1 MRGVGNGWETKMDCG
16 AGPVCGCGGDGGGL
30 LCQAIP
36 RYHSIS
42 ATVGCAG
49 ESYREE
55 NGTGYLTVKPDG
67 LGQSKT
73 FPAEDETLKAKL
85 AAGADR
91 VIGISFSCDIPR
103 RDIQE
108 AHIDIDRAD
117 PFALLLQ
124 TDRYDDTLVLT
135 GVHFDEAQ
143 TE

>member
-1 MRGVGNGWETKMDCG
+1 MTGKRKWIVGLAVLLLAVG
-16 AGPVCGCGGDGGGL
+16 AGVVSFR
-30 LCQAIP
+30 QAFP
-36 RYHSIS
+36 AAYHMSVAVTCS
-42 ATVGCAG
+42 PEG
-49 ESYREE
+49 YREE

-67 LGQSKT
+67 PGQSKT
-73 FPAEDETLKAKL
+73 FPVEDETLKAKL

-91 VIGISFSCDIPR
+91 VIGIGFSCDIPR

-124 TDRYDDTLVLT
+124 TDRYDDALVLT
-135 GVHFDEAQ
+135 GVHFDEAR